1 MFVLFQPVTQI
12 LGTYTKIMILNKE
25 IFLVHDIKEE
35 IYFLV
40 MVTKRTQKQ

>member
-12 LGTYTKIMILNKE
+12 LGIYTKIMILNKE
-25 IFLVHDIKEE
+25 IFLVRDIKEE

-40 MVTKRTQKQ
+40 MAIIRTQKQ